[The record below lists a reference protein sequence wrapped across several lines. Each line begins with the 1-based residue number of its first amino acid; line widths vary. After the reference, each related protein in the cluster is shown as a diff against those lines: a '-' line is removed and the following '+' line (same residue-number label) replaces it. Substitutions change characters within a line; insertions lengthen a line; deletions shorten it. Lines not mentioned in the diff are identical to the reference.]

1 MMSALSIF
9 LRTLPDALH
18 TELFSRT
25 FNHLLKGQWMVEQL
39 DDLEGK
45 RIAIGITDSKTE
57 LLFLVRERRLI
68 RSRLKDAPAGFDVR
82 IAGTLESF
90 WKLASRME
98 DPDTLFFNRQL
109 SIEGE
114 TETGLFVKNMLDSL
128 DFDPQLHLSAVLGE
142 RLGQRAFKLLAS
154 SGIDR
159 KLRQKFDIPQIN

>member
-1 MMSALSIF
+1 MSALSIF

-25 FNHLLKGQWMVEQL
+25 FNHLLKGQWVLEQL
-39 DDLEGK
+39 DELEGK
-45 RIAIGITDSKTE
+45 RISIGITDSKSE
-57 LLFLVRERRLI
+57 LIFLVRDRRLI

-90 WKLASRME
+90 WKLASRVE

-109 SIEGE
+109 TIEGE
-114 TETGLFVKNMLDSL
+114 TDTGLFVKNMLDSL
-128 DFDPQLHLSAVLGE
+128 DFDPEIHLNAVLGE
-142 RLGQRAFKLLAS
+142 RLGKRAFKLLS
-154 SGIDR
+154 KSGIDR

>member
-1 MMSALSIF
+1 MSALSIF

-45 RIAIGITDSKTE
+45 RIAIGITDSKSE
-57 LLFLVRERRLI
+57 LIFLVRDRQLI
-68 RSRLKDAPAGFDVR
+68 RSKLKDAPAGFDVR
-82 IAGTLESF
+82 IAGTLVSF
-90 WKLASRME
+90 WKLASRAE

-109 SIEGE
+109 TIEGE

-128 DFDPQLHLSAVLGE
+128 DFDPELHLNAILGE
-142 RLGQRAFKLLAS
+142 QLGQRALKLLTK

-159 KLRQKFDIPQIN
+159 RLRKKFDIPQIN

>member
-1 MMSALSIF
+1 MSALSIF

-25 FNHLLKGQWMVEQL
+25 FNHLLKGQWMLDQL
-39 DDLEGK
+39 EDLEGK

-57 LLFLVRERRLI
+57 LLFLVKERRLV
-68 RSRLKDAPAGFDVR
+68 RSKLKDAPAGHDVR

-90 WKLASRME
+90 WKLATRAE

-109 SIEGE
+109 TIEGE

-128 DFDPQLHLSAVLGE
+128 DFDPELHLNAVLGE
-142 RLGQRAFKLLAS
+142 RLGKRAFQLLNK
-154 SGIDR
+154 SGIDS
-159 KLRQKFDIPQIN
+159 KLRHKFDIPQIN